1 MLTPHVPVDICH
13 TIEQATQTAFATA
26 HNDQADQATILL
38 SPAAA
43 SFDQF
48 KSFEHRGD
56 AFRDAVNH
64 ILLHAS
70 TKEHAH
76 V

>member
-1 MLTPHVPVDICH
+1 LREYANA
-13 TIEQATQTAFATA
+13 IEQATQTAFATA
-26 HNDQADQATILL
+26 HDAQADQATILL

-48 KSFEHRGD
+48 NSFEQRGD

-64 ILLHAS
+64 ILFHTS